1 MGKLI
6 VAIGREYGSGGREIG
21 EKLANRLGI
30 KFFDK
35 ELLTLVAKESGY
47 CEEILQKN
55 DEQPTNSFLYSLVMD
70 TYASNGYAASNH
82 FTELPLNHKVFL
94 AQFDVIKNLA
104 QRESCVIVGR
114 CADYALADNPDC
126 FSVFIHSRMDFR
138 VKRVR
143 EYNPEKVFKDDKR
156 IYITVTDNGGG
167 FKKVSSNRGTGTGLK
182 VITQSIQLLNLY
194 NKEPITMKISNV
206 KLDEEETGCEISYS
220 IPVGYSYKIIK

>member
-35 ELLTLVAKESGY
+35 ELLTLVAKEGGY
-47 CEEILQKN
+47 CEEIQQKN

-143 EYNPEKVFKDDKR
+143 EYNPEKVFKDDNKVMDFINKIDRKR
-156 IYITVTDNGGG
+156 ANYYNYYSNKKWADARSYDLCVDSSILGIDKTVDFITEYAKMRYGH
-167 FKKVSSNRGTGTGLK
+167 
-182 VITQSIQLLNLY
+182 LNL
-194 NKEPITMKISNV
+194 
-206 KLDEEETGCEISYS
+206 
-220 IPVGYSYKIIK
+220 

>member
-143 EYNPEKVFKDDKR
+143 EYNPEKVFKDDNKVMDFINKIDRKR
-156 IYITVTDNGGG
+156 ANYYNYYSNKKWADARSYDLCVDSSILGIDKTVDFITEYAKMRYGD
-167 FKKVSSNRGTGTGLK
+167 
-182 VITQSIQLLNLY
+182 
-194 NKEPITMKISNV
+194 
-206 KLDEEETGCEISYS
+206 LDL
-220 IPVGYSYKIIK
+220 

>member
-35 ELLTLVAKESGY
+35 ELLTLVAQESGY

-143 EYNPEKVFKDDKR
+143 EYNPEKVFKDDNKVMDFINKIDRKR
-156 IYITVTDNGGG
+156 ANYYNYYSNKKWADARSYDLCVDSSILGIDKTVDFIIEYAKMRYGH
-167 FKKVSSNRGTGTGLK
+167 
-182 VITQSIQLLNLY
+182 LNL
-194 NKEPITMKISNV
+194 
-206 KLDEEETGCEISYS
+206 
-220 IPVGYSYKIIK
+220 

>member
-143 EYNPEKVFKDDKR
+143 EYNPEKVFKDDNKVMDFINKIGRKR
-156 IYITVTDNGGG
+156 ANYYNYYSNKKWADARSYDLCVDSSILGIDKTVDFITEYAKMRYGH
-167 FKKVSSNRGTGTGLK
+167 
-182 VITQSIQLLNLY
+182 LNL
-194 NKEPITMKISNV
+194 
-206 KLDEEETGCEISYS
+206 
-220 IPVGYSYKIIK
+220 

>member
-143 EYNPEKVFKDDKR
+143 EYNPEKVFKDDNKVMDFIYKIDRKR
-156 IYITVTDNGGG
+156 ANYYNYYSNKKWADARSYDLCVDSSILGIDKTVDFITEYAKMRYGH
-167 FKKVSSNRGTGTGLK
+167 
-182 VITQSIQLLNLY
+182 LNL
-194 NKEPITMKISNV
+194 
-206 KLDEEETGCEISYS
+206 
-220 IPVGYSYKIIK
+220 

>member
-30 KFFDK
+30 EFFDK

-47 CEEILQKN
+47 CKEILQKN

-143 EYNPEKVFKDDKR
+143 EYNPEKVFKDDNKVMDFINKIDRKR
-156 IYITVTDNGGG
+156 ANYYNYYSNKKWADARSYDLCVDSSILGIDKTVDFITEYAKMRYGH
-167 FKKVSSNRGTGTGLK
+167 
-182 VITQSIQLLNLY
+182 LNL
-194 NKEPITMKISNV
+194 
-206 KLDEEETGCEISYS
+206 
-220 IPVGYSYKIIK
+220 

>member
-143 EYNPEKVFKDDKR
+143 EYNPEKVFKDDNKVMDFINKIDRKR
-156 IYITVTDNGGG
+156 ANYYNYYSNKKWADARSYDLCVDSSILGIDKTVDFITEYAKMRYGH
-167 FKKVSSNRGTGTGLK
+167 
-182 VITQSIQLLNLY
+182 
-194 NKEPITMKISNV
+194 
-206 KLDEEETGCEISYS
+206 LDL
-220 IPVGYSYKIIK
+220 

>member
-143 EYNPEKVFKDDKR
+143 EYNPEKVFKDDNKVMDFINKIDRKR
-156 IYITVTDNGGG
+156 ANYYNYYSNKKWADARSYDLCVDSSILGIDKTVDFITEYAKMRYGH
-167 FKKVSSNRGTGTGLK
+167 
-182 VITQSIQLLNLY
+182 LNL
-194 NKEPITMKISNV
+194 
-206 KLDEEETGCEISYS
+206 
-220 IPVGYSYKIIK
+220 

>member
-35 ELLTLVAKESGY
+35 ELLTLVAKDSGY

-143 EYNPEKVFKDDKR
+143 EYNPEKVFKDDNKVMDFINKIDRKR
-156 IYITVTDNGGG
+156 ANYYNYYSNKKWADARSYDLCVDSSILGIDKTVDFITEYAKMRYGH
-167 FKKVSSNRGTGTGLK
+167 
-182 VITQSIQLLNLY
+182 LNL
-194 NKEPITMKISNV
+194 
-206 KLDEEETGCEISYS
+206 
-220 IPVGYSYKIIK
+220 

>member
-94 AQFDVIKNLA
+94 AQFDVTKNLA

-143 EYNPEKVFKDDKR
+143 EYNPEKVFKDDNKVMDFINKIDRKR
-156 IYITVTDNGGG
+156 ANYYNYYSNKKWADARSYDLCVDSSILGIDKTVDFITEYAKMRYGH
-167 FKKVSSNRGTGTGLK
+167 
-182 VITQSIQLLNLY
+182 LNL
-194 NKEPITMKISNV
+194 
-206 KLDEEETGCEISYS
+206 
-220 IPVGYSYKIIK
+220 

>member
-143 EYNPEKVFKDDKR
+143 EYNPEKVFKDDNKVMDFIDKIDRKR
-156 IYITVTDNGGG
+156 ANYYNYYSNKKWADARSYDLCVDSSILGIDKTVDFITEYAKMRYGH
-167 FKKVSSNRGTGTGLK
+167 
-182 VITQSIQLLNLY
+182 LNL
-194 NKEPITMKISNV
+194 
-206 KLDEEETGCEISYS
+206 
-220 IPVGYSYKIIK
+220 

>member
-143 EYNPEKVFKDDKR
+143 EYNPEKVFKDDNKVMDFINKIDRKR
-156 IYITVTDNGGG
+156 ANYYNYYSNKKWADARSYDLCVDSSILGIDKTVDFIIEYAKMRYGH
-167 FKKVSSNRGTGTGLK
+167 
-182 VITQSIQLLNLY
+182 LNL
-194 NKEPITMKISNV
+194 
-206 KLDEEETGCEISYS
+206 
-220 IPVGYSYKIIK
+220 